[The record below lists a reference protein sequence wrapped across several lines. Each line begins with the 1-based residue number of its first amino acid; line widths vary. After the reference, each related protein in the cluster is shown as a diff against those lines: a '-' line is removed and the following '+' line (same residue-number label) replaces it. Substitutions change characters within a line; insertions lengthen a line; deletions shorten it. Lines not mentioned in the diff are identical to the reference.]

1 LNYNDLNSKFRAEG
15 LFAGG
20 QKVSEVL
27 RGMGI
32 AAGILLPVLVLII
45 VVSMAAVR
53 RGEIEMRGGAHGSHE
68 LVPAYIPASGGTAAA
83 AAPAAKAVKPA
94 TAASE
99 EISVIEILGFGTL
112 LFVLSVLLLL
122 GISILRHL

>member
-1 LNYNDLNSKFRAEG
+1 
-15 LFAGG
+15 
-20 QKVSEVL
+20 VSEVL

-32 AAGILLPVLVLII
+32 AAGILFPVVVLIVI
-45 VVSMAAVR
+45 VSMAAVK
-53 RGEIEMRGGAHGSHE
+53 RGEIEMRGGTHGSTHE
-68 LVPAYIPASGGTAAA
+68 LIPAYIPGTAGTAT
-83 AAPAAKAVKPA
+83 APAAKAVKPV
-94 TAASE
+94 TVKTE